1 MKQSVYQISLT
12 IRNKKDVLETEKLEV
27 IRNKTKFSQ
36 ADIYLMGL
44 RQMDMMLQKVK
55 DLTGNYVIAKG

>member
-1 MKQSVYQISLT
+1 MKQQVYQISLT

-44 RQMDMMLQKVK
+44 RQMDLMLKK
-55 DLTGNYVIAKG
+55 AKAPV

>member
-12 IRNKKDVLETEKLEV
+12 IRNKKDILEAEELEA

-44 RQMDMMLQKVK
+44 WRMNAMLKK
-55 DLTGNYVIAKG
+55 AKNLARE